1 MENILKLAVVIIALM
16 ISSCANT
23 AFEKSAIT
31 TRVDRSQREPIPDDF
46 TIRVLRVL
54 PGDSRLCGGY
64 ACLKGRGTEK
74 LKLYWTD
81 RFNQLHEYEHIIF
94 GPLHYEDRK

>member
-1 MENILKLAVVIIALM
+1 MTALM
-16 ISSCANT
+16 LSSCANT

-46 TIRVLRVL
+46 TIRVVRVEI
-54 PGDSRLCGGY
+54 GDPRLCGKYG
-64 ACLKGRGTEK
+64 CIVGRGGTK
-74 LKLYWTD
+74 VKIYWTD

-94 GPLHYEDRK
+94 GPEHY